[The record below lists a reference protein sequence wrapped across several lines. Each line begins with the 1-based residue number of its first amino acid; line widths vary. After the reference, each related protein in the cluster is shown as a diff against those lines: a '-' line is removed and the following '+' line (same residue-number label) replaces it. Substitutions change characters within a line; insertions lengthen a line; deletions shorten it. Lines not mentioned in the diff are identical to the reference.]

1 MEEPVA
7 FIDPGDYEHNMFY
20 INGLWTKKSEYLSHA
35 RVTEDHS
42 DYLVLKFSGAEVN
55 VVLEEGYEIYRV
67 RVYIND
73 MPLTRYEAGADIQFD
88 EKGHSFEEVD
98 ESRMFNIVKL
108 RRSES
113 RILKLSSN
121 SSDFSVYA
129 FTFGSE
135 PRDD

>member
-1 MEEPVA
+1 M
-7 FIDPGDYEHNMFY
+7 
-20 INGLWTKKSEYLSHA
+20 
-35 RVTEDHS
+35 
-42 DYLVLKFSGAEVN
+42 
-55 VVLEEGYEIYRV
+55 
-67 RVYIND
+67 
-73 MPLTRYEAGADIQFD
+73 
-88 EKGHSFEEVD
+88 EVD